1 MTMPH
6 ERTRSVIQTREFLQ
20 SLVKNSD
27 LPLEI
32 SNEAFR
38 LLRHF
43 PTAEDVLASGRI
55 AEFISSADTAN
66 PMREAVIQLHPP
78 IFSSS
83 MVFKQNPALETTG
96 SE

>member
-20 SLVKNSD
+20 SLVENSD
-27 LPLEI
+27 LPMEI
-32 SNEAFR
+32 SNEAYR

-43 PTAEDVLASGRI
+43 PTTEDVLASGRI

-83 MVFKQNPALETTG
+83 MAFKQEPALG
-96 SE
+96 IKKSE